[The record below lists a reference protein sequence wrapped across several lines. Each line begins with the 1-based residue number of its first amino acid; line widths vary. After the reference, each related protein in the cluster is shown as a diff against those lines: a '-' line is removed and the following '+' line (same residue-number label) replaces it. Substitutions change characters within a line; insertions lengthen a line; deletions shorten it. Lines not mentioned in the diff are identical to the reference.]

1 MQHLKV
7 KSSII
12 KVSLFLISIIIFVM
26 INSFVIIHDLND
38 LYDILK
44 EIEDSTKFKILN
56 YSKNRSEI
64 DKLKEDPIKR
74 HVLITAK
81 NENKIKGLN
90 NLIIDK
96 WPLKIDYLID
106 QINISLIKKNYFDQS
121 EISIKNYL
129 LDCNSRELS
138 KNLEKLKLTQKETE
152 IITFLY
158 NSKLSIPILTLQK
171 EVWGHNSELE
181 THTVETHIYRLRK
194 KILKKFNDE
203 KFIISTNNG
212 YKI

>member
-1 MQHLKV
+1 
-7 KSSII
+7 
-12 KVSLFLISIIIFVM
+12 M